1 MDKGSVHK
9 WTRAVSI
16 NGQGQCPKMDKGSVE
31 WTETVSINGQEQ
43 CPKMDKGSVH
53 EWTIITNQAQFS
65 VVQACQC
72 VHTQLKALQRS
83 MAEHKRQRRAAV
95 RSEECAAAFT
105 RDGYVVLDAPARNV
119 RLTDQ
124 DIEGL
129 EREYMAEFAGANQVD
144 RGRKMHSFQPPYD
157 EFGHPSEGGAEGLN
171 ARHLSDCFD
180 VFCTHV
186 GLPRGSTP
194 WIVRRCCGR

>member
-1 MDKGSVHK
+1 MD
-9 WTRAVSI
+9 
-16 NGQGQCPKMDKGSVE
+16 NDY
-31 WTETVSINGQEQ
+31 
-43 CPKMDKGSVH
+43 
-53 EWTIITNQAQFS
+53 QAQFS

-95 RSEECAAAFT
+95 RSEERPAAFT
-105 RDGYVVLDAPARNV
+105 RDGYVVLDAPARDV

-129 EREYMAEFAGANQVD
+129 EREYMAEFSGANRVD

-157 EFGHPSEGGAEGLN
+157 EFGHPSEGGAEGLI

-180 VFCTHV
+180 VFRTMLGC
-186 GLPRGSTP
+186 RAASTP